1 MPSTSGTQRV
11 TDGLKFSDIFSLY
24 MHAHTHLL
32 THLLNHTLTDLLTH
46 SLTKLI
52 TYSFTRGV
60 HPHVYLFCMKL
71 GSMEWRKVTK
81 PDFRGKNV
89 LGQ

>member
-32 THLLNHTLTDLLTH
+32 THLLNHTLTHSHSRSLNHTLTDLLTH
-46 SLTKLI
+46 SLIELI
-52 TYSFTRGV
+52 TFSFTRGV
-60 HPHVYLFCMKL
+60 HLMSTCFLQNFSLHV
-71 GSMEWRKVTK
+71 
-81 PDFRGKNV
+81 
-89 LGQ
+89 